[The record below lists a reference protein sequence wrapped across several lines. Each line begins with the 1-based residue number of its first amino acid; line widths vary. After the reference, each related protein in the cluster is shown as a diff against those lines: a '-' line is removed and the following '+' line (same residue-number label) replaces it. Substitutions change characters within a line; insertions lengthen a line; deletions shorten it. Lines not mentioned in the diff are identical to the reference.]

1 MSERPPPPQQ
11 LDAATPAAEPGIASP
26 GPEKDETG
34 EDVPAPPPQE
44 TRQQRPSRASPV
56 QQAQQEEPMDT
67 DPPHPPATS
76 QPPPPPKEM
85 ETAFTEKPTT
95 VEPVLNGTYVHRFV
109 SRPAV

>member
-26 GPEKDETG
+26 EPETDETG
-34 EDVPAPPPQE
+34 GYIPAPPPQE
-44 TRQQRPSRASPV
+44 TGPQRLTPPSRASPV

-85 ETAFTEKPTT
+85 ETAFTEEPKT
-95 VEPVLNGTYVHRFV
+95 VEPVLNGTYNCT
-109 SRPAV
+109 